1 MVYYA
6 IQKTNGWKNISSE
19 KLEKVFTMGE
29 EYKKVLDLGKT
40 EREFVELATSFAK
53 ECGFIDAR
61 LKDTLV
67 PGDKVYYLNRHKN
80 IVLAVIGKEDIL
92 KGINYIVSH
101 IDSPRLDLKQNPLYE
116 EFELAYMKTHYYGG
130 IKKYQWA
137 SIPLALHGVVVLS
150 NGEKVKVVIG
160 EHEDD
165 PVFTVPDI
173 LPHLDRKVQGDRT
186 AREVIKGEE
195 LQIIVGSIPT
205 TINDE
210 EIKDS
215 VKYAILEKL
224 NDIYGI
230 VEEDFI
236 SAELEL
242 VPSQKAK
249 DVGLDRSLIGAYGQ
263 DDRIC
268 AYTSLRAILDMQDVP
283 ERTAVCFL
291 ADKEETGSDGSTG
304 LQSDFIDYFTADMIF
319 KTKRI
324 YSDLYLKETLWNSKA
339 LSSDVNAGIDPIF
352 KSVHDEQNAPKL
364 GYGVVIVKYTGS
376 GGKYG
381 TNDAD
386 AEYVGEI
393 RKMLNDNG
401 VLWQT
406 GMLGKVDEGGGG
418 TVAKYLAKKGIST
431 IDIGPALLAMH
442 SPFEIS
448 SKLDV
453 FETYKAYKAFYRGE
467 KKDKTKYIAKSN
479 KIYL

>member
-1 MVYYA
+1 MLYK
-6 IQKTNGWKNISSE
+6 KTNGWKNISSE
-19 KLEKVFTMGE
+19 KMEKVFTMGE

-80 IVLAVIGKEDIL
+80 IVLSVIGKEDIL

-116 EFELAYMKTHYYGG
+116 ELELAYMKTHYYGG

-195 LQIIVGSIPT
+195 LQIIVGSIPA

>member
-1 MVYYA
+1 MLYK
-6 IQKTNGWKNISSE
+6 KTNGWKNISSE
-19 KLEKVFTMGE
+19 KMEKVFTMGE

-80 IVLAVIGKEDIL
+80 IVLSVIGKEDIL

-195 LQIIVGSIPT
+195 LQIIVGSIPA

>member
-1 MVYYA
+1 MLYK
-6 IQKTNGWKNISSE
+6 KTNGWKNISSE
-19 KLEKVFTMGE
+19 KMEKVFTMGE

-453 FETYKAYKAFYRGE
+453 FETYRAYKAFYRGE

>member
-1 MVYYA
+1 MLYK
-6 IQKTNGWKNISSE
+6 KTNGWKNISSE
-19 KLEKVFTMGE
+19 KMEKVFTMGE

-116 EFELAYMKTHYYGG
+116 ELELAYMKTHYYGG

-195 LQIIVGSIPT
+195 LQIIVGSIPA

-393 RKMLNDNG
+393 RKMLNNNG

-418 TVAKYLAKKGIST
+418 TVAKYLAKKGITT

>member
-1 MVYYA
+1 MLYK
-6 IQKTNGWKNISSE
+6 KTNGWKNISSE
-19 KLEKVFTMGE
+19 KMEKIFTMGE

-195 LQIIVGSIPT
+195 LQIIVGSIPA

-210 EIKDS
+210 EVKDL

-268 AYTSLRAILDMQDVP
+268 AYTSLRAILDIQDVP

-453 FETYKAYKAFYRGE
+453 FETYRAYKAFYRGE

>member
-1 MVYYA
+1 MLYKKV
-6 IQKTNGWKNISSE
+6 NGWKNISP
-19 KLEKVFTMGE
+19 EKVEKIFTMGE
-29 EYKKVLDLGKT
+29 EYKKVLDIGKT
-40 EREFVELATSFAK
+40 EREFIDFGMELAK

-61 LKDTLV
+61 FKEVLV
-67 PGDKVYYLNRHKN
+67 PGDKVYYVNREKN

-92 KGINYIVSH
+92 NGINYVVSH
-101 IDSPRLDLKQNPLYE
+101 IDSPRLDLKANPLYE

-137 SIPLALHGVVVLS
+137 SIPLALHGVVVLGDGRRV
-150 NGEKVKVVIG
+150 NIVIG

-173 LPHLDRKVQGDRT
+173 LPHLDRVVQGERK

-205 TINDE
+205 MIKDD
-210 EIKDS
+210 EIKDI
-215 VKYAILEKL
+215 VKYNVLERL
-224 NDIYGI
+224 NKAYGMI
-230 VEEDFI
+230 EEDFI

-242 VPSQKAK
+242 VPSQRAK
-249 DVGLDRSLIGAYGQ
+249 DVGIDRSLIGAYGQ

-268 AYTSLRAILDMQDVP
+268 GYTSLRAILDIDNIP

-304 LQSDFIDYFTADMIF
+304 LQSQFLEYFTSDLIS
-319 KTKRI
+319 KVKKS
-324 YSDLYLKETLWNSKA
+324 YSDLYLKRTLWNSKA
-339 LSSDVNAGIDPIF
+339 LSSDVTVGVDPVF
-352 KSVHDEQNAPKL
+352 KSVNDPQNVAQL
-364 GYGVVIVKYTGS
+364 NYGIVITKYTGS

-393 RKMLNDNG
+393 RKLFNENG
-401 VLWQT
+401 IKWQT
-406 GMLGKVDEGGGG
+406 GMLGKIDEGGGG
-418 TVAKYLAKKGIST
+418 TVAKYLAMKGIRT
-431 IDIGPALLAMH
+431 IDVGPALLAMH
-442 SPFEIS
+442 SPFEVS

-453 FETYKAYKAFYRGE
+453 YETYRAYKVFFENPKYEE
-467 KKDKTKYIAKSN
+467 KKYITKSN